1 MEETTLDQIEMES
14 DSIRRRRRVSTL
26 LLGGRPLDLQLSK
39 HDITVILLRSIGP
52 TNVSSTVVDD
62 IFEQIDE
69 DKNGFIT
76 GEELSNF
83 LQAKEHVRFS
93 NFMMKRLVDVPSIAG
108 SLFVCGSS
116 LSILNNLWKR
126 SREPL
131 LLVSYIIMWFFLIGS
146 ALFAGDFVRKT
157 IKRLK
162 DKGVKSMARQ
172 LVRKNIVSLGQVINL
187 MWLLGSLAYV
197 LAVHSKQLALSSAAT
212 SSLWVI
218 GGIGYFFGGFLALP
232 SIYRRTSAK
241 IKEQEE
247 MLQMIRDF
255 IESNRRLSDENAC
268 VDAQENPRSASTTS
282 RRRSTL
288 VQLVTRRSTV
298 PESVIMQQMH
308 AIVLDAEDPF
318 SQEKLP
324 KRSSTE
330 SVKSLDTESLT
341 CPQDSRRKSDISL
354 ENGVRDTLPGRKS
367 DVSLENSVGSERTD
381 RSPSIGTTYASLA
394 STHKNVRVSMF
405 VQSFAKGQ
413 IDTSSHEQS
422 VDKVNIHRKVCLE
435 MATSTSVGI
444 AVLYTVAGVLFT
456 VGAIDTLLPADVVQN
471 MFLTGSCFYFSA
483 GAFGLYLQWKA
494 RLSWRTLQSVVS
506 ALQRHTFSETTTQS
520 PTEEVLAAID
530 E

>member
-1 MEETTLDQIEMES
+1 MEETTLDQMEMES

-52 TNVSSTVVDD
+52 ANVSSTVVDD

-83 LQAKEHVRFS
+83 LQAKEHVRLS

-116 LSILNNLWKR
+116 LSILNNIWKR

-146 ALFAGDFVRKT
+146 ALFAGDFVRTT

-162 DKGVKSMARQ
+162 DEGVKSMARQ
-172 LVRKNIVSLGQVINL
+172 LLRKNIVSLGQ
-187 MWLLGSLAYV
+187 
-197 LAVHSKQLALSSAAT
+197 
-212 SSLWVI
+212 
-218 GGIGYFFGGFLALP
+218 LP

-255 IESNRRLSDENAC
+255 IESKRRLSDENAC

-298 PESVIMQQMH
+298 SESVIMQQMH
-308 AIVLDAEDPF
+308 AIVIDEDTF

-330 SVKSLDTESLT
+330 LKTRDTESLT

-354 ENGVRDTLPGRKS
+354 KNGVRDTLSGRKS
-367 DVSLENSVGSERTD
+367 DFFLETSV
-381 RSPSIGTTYASLA
+381 RSTSRPSIGTTYASLS
-394 STHKNVRVSMF
+394 STHKNINVDVF
-405 VQSFAKGQ
+405 VQSFNGMHAKDQ
-413 IDTSSHEQS
+413 IDTSSHEQSVDSHEQS

-435 MATSTSVGI
+435 MATSTSVSI

-456 VGAIDTLLPADVVQN
+456 IGAIDTGLPGDVVQN
-471 MFLTGSCFYFSA
+471 MFLTGSCIYFSA
-483 GAFGLYLQWKA
+483 GVFGLYLQWKA
-494 RLSWRTLQSVVS
+494 RCSWRTMQSAVS
-506 ALQRHTFSETTTQS
+506 ALQRHTFSETTSQS
-520 PTEEVLAAID
+520 PTEVLAAAID